1 MPTRDWTS
9 LREDGYLGRLYKLA
23 EVLDFDMSFAK
34 KREDDLKPYKP
45 TSSYVITPNGKFR
58 TDTLLCLSTV
68 GDRSD
73 TRDSAWSVASILT
86 DPLRFML

>member
-1 MPTRDWTS
+1 
-9 LREDGYLGRLYKLA
+9 
-23 EVLDFDMSFAK
+23 MSSAK

-58 TDTLLCLSTV
+58 TDTLLCLPTV

-73 TRDSAWSVASILT
+73 TRDSAWFVASILT